1 MPQGQPCLTSP
12 PMSSALRILV
22 VDDEPLARQRVTD
35 LLDREAD
42 VEVVGTAG
50 TGRKAV
56 AALREHAQAGT
67 PVDLVFLDVQM
78 PGLTG
83 LDVVRE
89 VGPEAMPAVV
99 FVTAYD
105 QHALAAFDVAAVD
118 YLLKP
123 FDDDRFRQAL
133 ARARDAVRLREVDA
147 LRDRL
152 ATLLGA
158 TPPASGS
165 AAASGPSEARSE
177 YLERIP
183 VDMRGQVRVVPVG
196 AIDYVTSD
204 GPYAELHV
212 GEETFVLRERM
223 QTLEDRLDPACF
235 FRIHRSTIVQIDRVE
250 SLLTAPGGDYAVR
263 LRGGTRLRLSR
274 SRRDAFVQRLGIDAL
289 E

>member
-1 MPQGQPCLTSP
+1 MAE
-12 PMSSALRILV
+12 ALRVLV
-22 VDDEPLARQRVTD
+22 VDDEPLARQRVLD
-35 LLDREAD
+35 LLDRAAG

-50 TGRKAV
+50 TGRNAV
-56 AALREHAQAGT
+56 AQIEEHR
-67 PVDLVFLDVQM
+67 PDLVFLDVQM

-123 FDDDRFRQAL
+123 YDDDRFAQAL

-147 LRDRL
+147 LRQRL
-152 ATLLGA
+152 ATLLEGGA
-158 TPPASGS
+158 SRPAPG
-165 AAASGPSEARSE
+165 APRPGGPSRPD
-177 YLERIP
+177 YLERIA
-183 VDMRGQVRVVPVG
+183 VDMRGQTLLVPVET
-196 AIDYVTSD
+196 IDYVSSD

-212 GEETFVLRERM
+212 GDDTYVLRERM
-223 QTLEDRLDPACF
+223 QTLEDRLDPAQF

-250 SLLTAPGGDYAVR
+250 ALLTAPGGDYAVR
-263 LRGGTRLRLSR
+263 LRDGTRLRLSR
-274 SRRDAFVQRLGIDAL
+274 SRRDAFTQRLGIDP